1 MSTLSTRA
9 RFRPPDHWTPEQ
21 ALAVYDLLN
30 EMAEAIW
37 NRYEIPLT
45 ELLIPELDQH
55 IETAQRDLF
64 DFDDPVPF

>member
-9 RFRPPDHWTPEQ
+9 RFRAPDHWTPEQ

-30 EMAEAIW
+30 EMAEAVW

-45 ELLIPELDQH
+45 ELLTPEFDQRAD
-55 IETAQRDLF
+55 TAQRDLF
-64 DFDDPVPF
+64 DLDDPVPF